1 MESPLDCVKHH
12 LSGNAIGVRLRTL
25 KREQMVVVG
34 KTRERIPQTRDS
46 RKKVPAVFPQM
57 STASTICQT
66 GVAAAPRAK
75 DGHSMPMQGK
85 EAVAL

>member
-1 MESPLDCVKHH
+1 MGQVASTWECRSSPAGYLTILQ
-12 LSGNAIGVRLRTL
+12 LS
-25 KREQMVVVG
+25 
-34 KTRERIPQTRDS
+34 RERIPQTRDS